1 MGDWK
6 TPDDVRYMESD
17 EWVKIEGDD
26 VTVGL
31 TDYAQ
36 DQLSDVVYVELPEV
50 GDTLAK
56 GDSYGVVESVKAA
69 SDMYMP
75 LGGEITAV
83 NEALEDT
90 PELVNEDPYGKGW
103 MIRFKASDPS
113 EADGLLDAKAYDAH
127 CDARA

>member
-6 TPDDVRYMESD
+6 TPDDVRYAESD